1 MTLPL
6 PLPMPFRD
14 LRLAWRLLA
23 KEPAYSAVA
32 ILGLAVAL
40 AACFLLFG
48 LVRYAWTHNDAI
60 AGADHIYVVK
70 ERRNLLPRPDWGESA
85 PPPLVKLAL
94 SARLAQQGTSA
105 KPFDLGARI
114 GEGSSARVV
123 PVGLSVVEP
132 NYLAFFGIRAL
143 EGDADAALARPDALV
158 VSRSEALRLFGT
170 AHALG
175 KVMRIAGT
183 PFVVRAVIA
192 DMPANTSPEFGLLL
206 GEGRHSWDKAPA
218 SEAQAWSRRARL
230 YLRLAAGAEP
240 GALQQA
246 LEQAV
251 ATKRDSV
258 FSAAFT
264 AGHPKPYTSIAV
276 TPLDKVYFDPDLY
289 DGRGSRRYGSPAAI
303 AGLAGLGVLIL
314 VLAATNYV
322 NLAAVRTAAR
332 RREIAVRKAL
342 GISGRGLAGQFL
354 AESLVVGASS
364 TLIGAVLAW
373 LTLPLFSELV
383 GRPLASSYGPL
394 AWTVLAGA
402 GLVTALLSGLYPA
415 WLAARVPASV
425 ALGGRAGETLDGQR
439 MRRVLTVAQFAAAI
453 GLVAASLAV
462 WWQASYASHADPGFD
477 PRPQLVLEV
486 PGEPGSAA
494 AHAFRAELARLPGV
508 DGVAAMQD
516 KVGRDDNK
524 SVILIERPG
533 AQGVPLELKDV
544 GANFF
549 EVFGLRPLAGKLFS
563 RQGEEGVVLNA
574 RAALALG
581 FATPEAAVGQ
591 MVDERSRIIGIA
603 PDLRYN
609 SLREKPGPIM
619 YRLNEDQGVL
629 TVRTSGSLE
638 DARGMIETL
647 WARHF
652 PNDAPDIET
661 AASVFARNYSDDLRQ
676 AKLLALA
683 SVVATA
689 LACFGIYVLS
699 SYTIRRRAREFVLR
713 KLHGAT
719 PRHIGLLVAREWLVL
734 LAAGAALALA
744 PAWLWTQRYLAGF
757 VERAPMGWWPLLLAC
772 AGVGAVALAGCAR
785 QAVAAMRVSPA
796 LALRD

>member
-1 MTLPL
+1 MTL
-6 PLPMPFRD
+6 RD

-23 KEPAYSAVA
+23 KEPAYSLVA

-48 LVRYAWTHNDAI
+48 LVRYAWTYNDAI
-60 AGADHIYVVK
+60 AGAEHIYVVK

-85 PPPLVKLAL
+85 PPPLVPLAL
-94 SARLAQQGTSA
+94 TAGLAQDATKA
-105 KPFDLGARI
+105 KPFQLGARI
-114 GEGSSARVV
+114 SDGGTERLVQIN
-123 PVGLSVVEP
+123 LSVVQA
-132 NYLAFFGIRAL
+132 NYLAFFGLRAL
-143 EGDADAALARPDALV
+143 EGDAGAALARPDALV
-158 VSRSEALRLFGT
+158 ISRSEAQRLFGT

-175 KVMRIAGT
+175 KVLRIDGA

-192 DMPANTSPEFGLLL
+192 DRPANTSPDFRLLL
-206 GEGRHSWDKAPA
+206 GEGMHGWDQAPKTGKKAWFER
-218 SEAQAWSRRARL
+218 SRL
-230 YLRLAAGAEP
+230 YLRTASGTDP
-240 GALQQA
+240 QAL

-251 ATKRDSV
+251 ATERDSM
-258 FSAAFT
+258 FTSALT
-264 AGHPKPYTSIAV
+264 SGRPKPYTSIGV
-276 TPLDKVYFDPDLY
+276 TPLSRVYFDPDLLS
-289 DGRGSRRYGSPAAI
+289 GVESERYGSPAAI

-314 VLAATNYV
+314 VLAAVNYI

-332 RREIAVRKAL
+332 RREIGVRKAL
-342 GISGRGLAGQFL
+342 GISGAGLAGQFL

-383 GRPLASSYGPL
+383 GRPLASSYGPA
-394 AWTVLAGA
+394 AWAVLAGA
-402 GLVTALLSGLYPA
+402 GLGTGLLSGLYPA

-425 ALGGRAGETLDGQR
+425 ALSGRTGETADGYR
-439 MRRVLTVAQFAAAI
+439 MRRLLTVAQFAAAI
-453 GLVAASLAV
+453 GLVASSLVV
-462 WWQASYASHADPGFD
+462 WWQASFASQLDPGFD
-477 PRPQLVLEV
+477 PRPQLVLQL
-486 PGEPGSAA
+486 PGKPESAA
-494 AHAFRAELARLPGV
+494 AHAFKAELARLPGV
-508 DGVAAMQD
+508 DGVAASSEA
-516 KVGRDDNK
+516 VGRDGMK
-524 SVILIERPG
+524 MIIMIRRGE
-533 AQGVPLELKDV
+533 QQTVPLELKEV
-544 GANFF
+544 GASFF
-549 EVFGLRPLAGKLFS
+549 QVFGLRPLAGKLFS

-581 FATPEAAVGQ
+581 FATPEAALGQ
-591 MVDERSRIIGIA
+591 IVDENARVIGIA

-629 TVRTSGSLE
+629 TVRTRGPIA
-638 DARGMIETL
+638 DARNQVEAL

-661 AASVFARNYSDDLRQ
+661 ASSVFARHYIEDLRQ
-676 AKLLALA
+676 AKLLTLA

-719 PRHIGLLVAREWLVL
+719 GRHIGLLVAREWLVL
-734 LAAGAALALA
+734 LALGALLALA
-744 PAWLWTQRYLAGF
+744 PAWLWSERYLAPF
-757 VERAPMGWWPLLLAC
+757 VERAPMGWWPQ
-772 AGVGAVALAGCAR
+772 AVAIALVALVALGACVR

-796 LALRD
+796 RALRE